1 MGMWDMLAQNQNDN
15 FLRNKAEADNQAA
28 LEKQLLLETIMSKK
42 DFNQDAQVGFWDK
55 LKPWDTANERA
66 DALNRQAMALQPG
79 GSETLANSY
88 YDAEGQTSGAKWMD
102 KNWNYTPTTE
112 GQREQSLNNAS
123 QSLKNIGQGM
133 QDLKSKYFGGGEQV
147 QHEQPRQITT
157 PSLTPQQEQLG
168 NDLPSS
174 LKEPDNISSF
184 WEYLKKKQ

>member
-1 MGMWDMLAQNQNDN
+1 MWDMLAQNQNDN

-79 GSETLANSY
+79 GSAELANSY
-88 YDAEGQTSGAKWMD
+88 YDAEGQTNAAKWMD

-112 GQREQSLNNAS
+112 GQQKQSLNNAS
-123 QSLKNIGQGM
+123 QSLNNIGQGM

-147 QHEQPRQITT
+147 KPEQPRQFTT
-157 PSLTPQQEQLG
+157 PPLTPQQEQLG

-174 LKEPDNISSF
+174 LKQPDNISSF
-184 WEYLKKKQ
+184 WEYLKNKK